1 MFRYL
6 RNEKKIQ
13 IQKVKSKTLEIP
25 LSPEVKFWQL
35 QATKIILLE
44 DLNRSWNHEMR
55 WNGAFEICIKEKL
68 TKFKKVFSIFWS
80 TFVKKRQSVSQVWAH
95 RYLTRWMIYYT
106 LCLGLK
112 DTRHKMMMTLNDFLC
127 KIRFRTQN
135 LLVKRTP
142 KKDCFFYDHPFRE
155 AVKYDLEDF
164 FLLRGGRGIPLKK
177 QVFLVQKLFFW
188 PFHTVLVHFWFIL
201 CFFGPF

>member
-44 DLNRSWNHEMR
+44 DLNRSWKHKVR

-106 LCLGLK
+106 QCLGLK

-127 KIRFRTQN
+127 KIRFRTQK

-142 KKDCFFYDHPFRE
+142 KKDCF
-155 AVKYDLEDF
+155 L
-164 FLLRGGRGIPLKK
+164 
-177 QVFLVQKLFFW
+177 W
-188 PFHTVLVHFWFIL
+188 PTF
-201 CFFGPF
+201 